1 MSYTYTPDGLPLRT
15 TEASGAWKEC
25 VYDSSRRLV
34 GAISSD
40 GAQDAFFEHD
50 AFGRI
55 VFESNTVSQ
64 VSYSLDRLGLAT
76 NEVQTVDGVSV
87 VLRRTSDEFGRQVSF
102 ARVGGIASSFGYTNG
117 THLASVL
124 TPDAS
129 ARYRFSNDWLDE
141 GYEMTVGGRTFDR
154 WTSHDWYRRG
164 LVDGVWYAQGD
175 HDDCI
180 IYSYD
185 LMGRPSVRNNDVF
198 GYNARGEVVAAT
210 IGGQSETHAYNDI
223 GTHVT
228 STDPF
233 ANTAYASNARNQYA
247 SIVRTADAAQEGEP
261 VSVAY
266 DADGSLTTFGPWT
279 YAYDSGR
286 RLTSVASNGVA
297 VATMSYDAQGRRVEK
312 VAADGTHRYFYDG
325 WLLVYEHITHADST
339 VGEIEYVWGK
349 DISGRRN
356 GAAGIGG
363 LLYLKRNG
371 AIYVPYADAYGNILG
386 YWDANDNLVASYTY
400 NAFGKAIA
408 QEGAMADAFTLRYS
422 TKYCD
427 RESGLYYY
435 GLRYYSP
442 DSSAWMTSDPIA
454 ESGGLNLYAFCSNC
468 SLYRFDSVGCSDA
481 KVIVEGVGPG
491 WAGWQISLKGK
502 TALRL
507 SGELF
512 YVTGEPQKGM
522 WAPKSGSTS
531 SLLIYRADNPKKV
544 FRLDYHGL
552 DQTQGQPAWHYNKTS
567 GFGKI
572 RELKAANHSIQKSAA
587 VTGKALTI
595 FKLSGKPLFCVSAA
609 YSVYDVYKAE
619 DKAREIT
626 KQIGG
631 LAGALAGARL
641 GAQGGAKLGAAVA
654 IVAGNLGPQAVVPEE
669 TVTVPAGVVVGG
681 FFGGLGG
688 GIVGCFVGQK
698 VTETVYD
705 WTFTQ
710 LEKEE
715 WKICNEQ

>member
-76 NEVQTVDGVSV
+76 NEVQTVNGVSV

-141 GYEMTVGGRTFDR
+141 GYEMTVGSRTFDR
-154 WTSHDWYRRG
+154 WASHDWYRRG

-185 LMGRPSVRNNDVF
+185 SMGRPSARNNDVF
-198 GYNARGEVVAAT
+198 GYNARGEVVSAT
-210 IGGQSETHAYNDI
+210 VGGQFETHVYNDI

-233 ANTAYASNARNQYA
+233 ANTTYGSNARNQYA
-247 SIVRTADAAQEGEP
+247 SIVRTADASQEGEA

-286 RLTSVASNGVA
+286 RLTSVASNGVT
-297 VATMSYDAQGRRVEK
+297 VATIAYDAQGRRVKK

-356 GAAGIGG
+356 GEAGIGG

-386 YWDANDNLVASYTY
+386 YWDANCNLVASYTY

-408 QEGAMADAFTLRYS
+408 QEGAMADTFAHRYS
-422 TKYCD
+422 TKYWD
-427 RESGLYYY
+427 IESELYYF
-435 GLRYYSP
+435 R
-442 DSSAWMTSDPIA
+442 
-454 ESGGLNLYAFCSNC
+454 
-468 SLYRFDSVGCSDA
+468 
-481 KVIVEGVGPG
+481 VI
-491 WAGWQISLKGK
+491 
-502 TALRL
+502 
-507 SGELF
+507 
-512 YVTGEPQKGM
+512 
-522 WAPKSGSTS
+522 
-531 SLLIYRADNPKKV
+531 
-544 FRLDYHGL
+544 YHE
-552 DQTQGQPAWHYNKTS
+552 H
-567 GFGKI
+567 
-572 RELKAANHSIQKSAA
+572 
-587 VTGKALTI
+587 
-595 FKLSGKPLFCVSAA
+595 
-609 YSVYDVYKAE
+609 
-619 DKAREIT
+619 
-626 KQIGG
+626 
-631 LAGALAGARL
+631 
-641 GAQGGAKLGAAVA
+641 
-654 IVAGNLGPQAVVPEE
+654 
-669 TVTVPAGVVVGG
+669 VGG
-681 FFGGLGG
+681 VCNTLIDSYPFLGWG
-688 GIVGCFVGQK
+688 
-698 VTETVYD
+698 
-705 WTFTQ
+705 
-710 LEKEE
+710 KE
-715 WKICNEQ
+715 